1 MTQQEAFNHVWKT
14 FIIEG
19 APRSANSWA
28 CVYGHPDKIGC
39 AIACLCPPDVRQ
51 QLYKSELGDQSGDVE
66 TMYGRGIDFP
76 KVLGLDLEFLHD
88 LQNCHDNAE
97 SGEYFHSSLHE
108 HLERMAL
115 RYGLKVPA

>member
-19 APRSANSWA
+19 APRSANFS
-28 CVYGHPDKIGC
+28 
-39 AIACLCPPDVRQ
+39 
-51 QLYKSELGDQSGDVE
+51 
-66 TMYGRGIDFP
+66 
-76 KVLGLDLEFLHD
+76 KVLGLDLEFLRD

-97 SGEYFHSSLHE
+97 SGEYFHISLHE
-108 HLERMAL
+108 HLEWMAL